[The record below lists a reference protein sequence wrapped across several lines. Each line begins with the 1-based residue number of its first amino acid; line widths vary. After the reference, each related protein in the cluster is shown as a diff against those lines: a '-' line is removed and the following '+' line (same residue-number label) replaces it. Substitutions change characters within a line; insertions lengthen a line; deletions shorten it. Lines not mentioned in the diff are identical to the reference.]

1 MVYFEQF
8 MMYVVNSNVMVEL
21 VHNVMYVLHSND
33 MVDMVQ
39 NIYVCTT

>member
-39 NIYVCTT
+39 NIYVCTE